1 MRLLIIGSNG
11 QLGWELCRQGRRQ
24 AWDIQ
29 GVDLPDFDITNETQ
43 VIEQVETVGPQFIVN
58 ASAFTAVDKA
68 ESEPELAYEVNANG
82 PRKLARVC
90 AIHDIPLIHIS
101 TDYVFAGDKKTP
113 YKETDVMAPI
123 GIYGKSKAAGEKAV
137 REELHSHIIIR
148 TAWLYGFYG
157 SNFVKTMLKVGKDH
171 ETISVVAD
179 QYGCPTYAADLAGAI
194 LKIIDQ
200 SEATK
205 EKKWGTYHYCGK
217 GETTWHGFAEAIFYI
232 ARDKTA
238 LKVKKVLPIP
248 TDAYPTPAKRPTNSV
263 LDCNRIQSAYNIQ
276 IPPWK
281 DSLIEMLTLLFASEN
296 N

>member
-157 SNFVKTMLKVGKDH
+157 SNFVKIMLKVGKDH